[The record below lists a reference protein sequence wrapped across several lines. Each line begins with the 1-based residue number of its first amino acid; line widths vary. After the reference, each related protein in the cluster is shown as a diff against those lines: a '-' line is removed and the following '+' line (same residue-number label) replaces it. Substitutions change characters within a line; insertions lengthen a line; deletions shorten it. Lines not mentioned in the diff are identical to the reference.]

1 MTDPLQIACQALD
14 SKKASDVVALDITE
28 IATFARYFLICS
40 GDSSRQIQAIA
51 DEVEMKLKENGIRA
65 NHIEGYTHAE
75 WVLLDYMDMVVHIF
89 SRRAREYYDLER
101 LWRDGK
107 RLDVTR
113 IIQGMAPGK
122 TARRTVPKRKPTSGK
137 TGRKE

>member
-14 SKKASDVVALDITE
+14 SKKASDIVALDIAE

-51 DEVEMKLKENGIRA
+51 GEVEMKLKENGIRA

-75 WVLLDYMDMVVHIF
+75 WVLMDYMDIVVHIF

-107 RLDVTR
+107 RLDVAR
-113 IIQGMAPGK
+113 LIQGVVPGK
-122 TARRTVPKRKPTSGK
+122 TARRATAKRKPAGGK
-137 TGRKE
+137 AGHKD

>member
-14 SKKASDVVALDITE
+14 SKKASDIVVLDIAE
-28 IATFARYFLICS
+28 IATFTRYFLICS
-40 GDSSRQIQAIA
+40 GESSRQIQAIA
-51 DEVEMKLKENGIRA
+51 DEVEMKLKEKGVRA

-75 WVLLDYMDMVVHIF
+75 WVLMDYMDIVVHIF

-107 RLDVTR
+107 RLDVAA
-113 IIQGMAPGK
+113 IIRGSGPAMA
-122 TARRTVPKRKPTSGK
+122 ARRAGARRKPAGSKTVPA
-137 TGRKE
+137 E